1 MKEEEWNHVLDPLMP
16 EWLTGN
22 LCSVSNRI
30 YILPDTQ
37 ERPIK
42 SFGLKTKTFKH
53 STRPGVNVEVFA
65 VSSAIEVNNL
75 VYVITDE
82 KSFKVE
88 INDDGKGNLNSTW
101 KLISPMGD
109 GEKLD
114 FALGELNKKI
124 YVCGGNS
131 AGRNL
136 DIVQMFNVDEDT
148 WSRVASM
155 TSARSGHGKISS
167 QSIKY

>member
-1 MKEEEWNHVLDPLMP
+1 M
-16 EWLTGN
+16 
-22 LCSVSNRI
+22 
-30 YILPDTQ
+30 
-37 ERPIK
+37 
-42 SFGLKTKTFKH
+42 
-53 STRPGVNVEVFA
+53 NVEVFA
-65 VSSAIEVNNL
+65 VSSAVEVNNF

-82 KSFKVE
+82 KSFKVA

-131 AGRNL
+131 SGRNL
-136 DIVQMFNVDEDT
+136 DSVQMYNVDEDT

-167 QSIKY
+167 QSNKY